1 MADDNNSQDKNEG
14 ENRPSENI
22 KIAVIENEMKTAY
35 LDYSMSVI
43 IGRALP
49 DVRDGLKPVHRRI
62 MHAMN
67 EMGLTHNKSFKK
79 SARIVGE
86 VLGKYHP
93 HGDSAVYDSLV
104 RMAQDFSLR
113 YPLIKGQGNFGSVDG
128 DSPAAMRYT
137 EAKLSKISSSM
148 LADIDKETVDMRTN
162 FDESLE
168 EPSVLPTK
176 IPNLLVNGSSG
187 IAVGM
192 ATNIP
197 PHNLNEVVDGTI
209 YLLEHEEEEIEMSE
223 LLDIVKGP
231 DFPTG
236 AIIQGTAG
244 IKQALLTGRGK
255 IKVKAVMHEEE
266 IRNKTAIIVTE
277 IPYQVNKAAMI
288 EHIADSIRDK
298 RIEGISDLRDE
309 SDRTG
314 MRIVI
319 ELKRDAN
326 VEVVKNQ
333 LLKHSRLQ
341 VGMGIIFLSIVRGE
355 PKVLGLKEMLGE
367 FIKHRKEVV
376 RRRTIYDLKKA
387 KKKAHLLEG
396 LTKALDHIDAIITLI
411 KAAKTGQTAKEELI
425 LKYEFSDEQSQA
437 ILDMK
442 LQKLTGL
449 EQDKIRTEYK
459 NLMTL
464 IAELQSI
471 LDDFEKIRKIIVE
484 ELKEVKELYGNERR
498 TQIIEGE
505 DEDIDFEDLIAKEN
519 QIINITQTGYAK
531 RLPLD
536 TYKLQNRGGK
546 GVIGASV
553 KEEDII
559 EHLFIANTHS
569 YLLIFTDR
577 GQAHWLKVYKIPE
590 GTRQAKGKPLINLVN
605 LEQGE
610 QVAAV
615 IPVEE
620 FKEDEYLLM
629 ITKNGII
636 KKTSLEAYSRP
647 RTNGIIGIT
656 LDEGDR
662 VIKVLKTTGNE
673 NILIASE
680 KGQAVKFNEKD
691 ARPIGRT
698 SRGVRGITLSKDD
711 KVIGI
716 IPAKEEET
724 ILTITENG
732 YGKRTPVSEYRL
744 INRGGKGVRNIICN
758 ERNGIVASVKRIKGN
773 EDVLFIS
780 EKGIIVKI
788 PSSQI
793 STIGRNTQGLR
804 LMRLLEGDKVK
815 SCAVILNDDEK
826 EQDF

>member
-1 MADDNNSQDKNEG
+1 MADNNNSQEQNMGQNVPK
-14 ENRPSENI
+14 ENI
-22 KIAVIENEMKTAY
+22 KIAVIEDEMKTAY

-93 HGDSAVYDSLV
+93 HGDTAVYDSLV
-104 RMAQDFSLR
+104 RMAQEFSLR

-137 EAKLSKISSSM
+137 EAKLEKISNSI
-148 LADIDKETVDMRTN
+148 LADIDKETVDMRPN

-168 EPSVLPTK
+168 EPVVLPTR

-197 PHNLNEVVDGTI
+197 PHNLKEVVDGTI
-209 YLLEHEEEEIEMSE
+209 HLLENGEETEINDLIE
-223 LLDIVKGP
+223 IVKGP

-236 AIIQGTAG
+236 AIIQGTSG
-244 IKQALLTGRGK
+244 IKQAYLTGRGK

-266 IRNKTAIIVTE
+266 IRNRTAIIVTE
-277 IPYQVNKAAMI
+277 IPYQVNKASLI
-288 EHIADSIRDK
+288 EQIADAVRDK

-326 VEVVKNQ
+326 IEVVKNQ

-341 VGMGIIFLSIVRGE
+341 IGTGIIFLSIVNGE
-355 PKVLGLKEMLGE
+355 PKILGLKDMLSE

-376 RRRTIYDLKKA
+376 TRRTKYDLAKA
-387 KKKAHLLEG
+387 EKKAHLLEG
-396 LTKALDHIDAIITLI
+396 LTKALDHIDPIITLI
-411 KAAKTGQTAKEELI
+411 KAADSAQIAKDELI
-425 LKYEFSDEQSQA
+425 EKYDFSEEQAQA

-449 EQDKIRTEYK
+449 EQDKIREEHK
-459 NLMTL
+459 GLVEN
-464 IAELQSI
+464 IAELKSI
-471 LDDFEKIRKIIVE
+471 LESTDKVKEIIRQ
-484 ELKEVKELYGNERR
+484 ELIEVKELYGDERK

-505 DEDIDFEDLIAKEN
+505 DDDIDFEDLIVREN
-519 QIINITQTGYAK
+519 QVVNITQTGYAK
-531 RLPLD
+531 RLPID

-546 GVIGASV
+546 GVIGASM

-605 LEQGE
+605 LQQGE
-610 QVAAV
+610 KVAAV

-620 FKEDEYLLM
+620 FREDEYLM
-629 ITKNGII
+629 MVTKKGIV

-656 LDEGDR
+656 LDDGDK
-662 VIKVLKTTGNE
+662 VIKVLKTSGKDQ
-673 NILIASE
+673 ILIASE
-680 KGQAVKFNEKD
+680 NGQAVKFNEQD

-698 SRGVRGITLSKDD
+698 SRGVRGITLAKNDN
-711 KVIGI
+711 VVGMIL
-716 IPAKEEET
+716 AKEEET
-724 ILTITENG
+724 ILTVTENG
-732 YGKRTPVSEYRL
+732 YGKRTPISEYRL
-744 INRGGKGVRNIICN
+744 INRGGKGVRNIICS
-758 ERNGIVASVKRIKGN
+758 ERNGKVASVRRIQGN
-773 EDVLFIS
+773 EDILMIS
-780 EKGIIVKI
+780 EKGIIVRI

-804 LMRLLEGDKVK
+804 VMRLVEGDKVK
-815 SCAVILNDDEK
+815 SCAVVISEE
-826 EQDF
+826 EQEE

>member
-1 MADDNNSQDKNEG
+1 MTENNNSQEQKEG
-14 ENRPSENI
+14 QNQPSENI
-22 KIAVIENEMKTAY
+22 KIAVIEDEMKTAY

-86 VLGKYHP
+86 VLGKFHP
-93 HGDSAVYDSLV
+93 HGDSAVYYSLV
-104 RMAQDFSLR
+104 RMAQEFSLR

-137 EAKLSKISSSM
+137 EAKLEKISNSI
-148 LADIDKETVDMRTN
+148 LADIDKETVDMRLN

-168 EPSVLPTK
+168 EPEVLPTR

-197 PHNLNEVVDGTI
+197 PHNLSEIIDGTI
-209 YLLEHEEEEIEMSE
+209 H
-223 LLDIVKGP
+223 LLDNGEETEINDLIEIVKGP

-236 AIIQGTAG
+236 AIIQGTSG
-244 IKQALLTGRGK
+244 IKQAYLTGRGK

-266 IRNKTAIIVTE
+266 IRNRTAIIVTE
-277 IPYQVNKAAMI
+277 IPYQVNKAALI
-288 EHIADSIRDK
+288 EQIADAVRDK

-309 SDRTG
+309 SDRKG

-326 VEVVKNQ
+326 IEVVKNQ

-341 VGMGIIFLSIVRGE
+341 IGTGIIFLSIVRGE
-355 PKVLGLKEMLGE
+355 PKILGLKDMLKE
-367 FIKHRKEVV
+367 FIDHRKDVVV
-376 RRRTIYDLKKA
+376 RRTKYELDKA
-387 KKKAHLLEG
+387 EKKAHLLEG
-396 LTKALDHIDAIITLI
+396 LTKALNHIDPIIALI
-411 KAAKTGQTAKEELI
+411 KAAKSAQIAKEELI
-425 LKYEFSDEQSQA
+425 STYEFSEEQSQA

-449 EQDKIRTEYK
+449 EQDKIREDYK
-459 NLMTL
+459 GLMEL
-464 IAELQSI
+464 ISELKSI
-471 LDDFEKIRKIIVE
+471 LESSEKVKEIIKQ
-484 ELKEVKELYGNERR
+484 ELIEVKELYGDERR

-505 DEDIDFEDLIAKEN
+505 DDDIDFEDLIVKEN
-519 QIINITQTGYAK
+519 QVINITQTGYAK
-531 RLPLD
+531 RLPID

-546 GVIGASV
+546 GVIGASM
-553 KEEDII
+553 KEEDVI
-559 EHLFIANTHS
+559 EHIFIANTHS

-605 LEQGE
+605 LQQGE
-610 QVAAV
+610 KVAAV

-620 FKEDEYLLM
+620 FKEDEYLM
-629 ITKNGII
+629 MVTKKGIV

-662 VIKVLKTTGNE
+662 VVKVLKTTGNDQ
-673 NILIASE
+673 ILIASE

-698 SRGVRGITLSKDD
+698 SRGVRGISLSKDD
-711 KVIGI
+711 KVIGMI
-716 IPAKEEET
+716 LAKEEET

-732 YGKRTPVSEYRL
+732 YGKRTPISEYRL
-744 INRGGKGVRNIICN
+744 INRGGKGVRNIICS
-758 ERNGIVASVKRIKGN
+758 ERNGNVASVRRIKGD
-773 EDVLFIS
+773 EEILLIT
-780 EKGIIVKI
+780 EKGIIVRI
-788 PSSQI
+788 ASSQI

-804 LMRLLEGDKVK
+804 VMRLKEGDKVK
-815 SCAVILNDDEK
+815 GCAIVLNEN
-826 EQDF
+826 EQEE